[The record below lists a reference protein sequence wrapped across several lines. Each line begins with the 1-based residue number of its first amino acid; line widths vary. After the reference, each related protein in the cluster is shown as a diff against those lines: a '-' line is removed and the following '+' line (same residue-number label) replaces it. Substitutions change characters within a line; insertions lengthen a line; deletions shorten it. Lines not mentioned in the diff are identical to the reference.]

1 MVLRSMRVSSLYLT
15 MPQDYQDQ
23 ADYCNMAVTGF
34 YSGSPETLL
43 GTIQTIERR
52 YGRDRSSEMRKGPR
66 TLDIDIL
73 LFGERTLSG
82 EFLVVPHERMNRRQ
96 FALVPLLEL
105 LPECTEPGT
114 GIPYRELLEKLPDQ
128 GVKKVG
134 NVYGY

>member
-1 MVLRSMRVSSLYLT
+1 MRVSSLYLT

-23 ADYCNMAVTGF
+23 ADYCNMVVIGF
-34 YSGSPETLL
+34 YSGSPESLL
-43 GTIQTIERR
+43 KTIQTIERR
-52 YGRDRSSEMRKGPR
+52 YGRDRSKEIQKGPR

-73 LFGERTLSG
+73 LFGEHVLCEES
-82 EFLVVPHERMNRRQ
+82 LIVPHERMIHRQ

-114 GIPYRELLEKLPDQ
+114 GIPYRDILEKIPDQ

-134 NVYGY
+134 NIYGY